1 MISALQ
7 GGKHQIKWRH
17 CANLMHPVY
26 AASIATDNQ
35 YVYVMGDSVD
45 KKALNLVFVYTIVAD
60 SWSQLP
66 QSDHCWGVLQMVGDK
81 LTIFGGIDNYTNKR
95 TNRVSTFDKST
106 QSWSCFYP
114 DMIDIRYRP
123 GVATYLE
130 YVIVAGGSKD
140 GTIVHNDIEV
150 LNWQQR
156 VQWTKSSVSLP
167 VPMWAFSP
175 IISDKE
181 MYIVGYT
188 GVDNKPHRGAYK
200 IPVTSITS
208 FLEQKQ
214 QETNKWINLPAT
226 YYYYTSLVA
235 GSSPPVFIGGEDRQ
249 GVMSSNISIYDSFS
263 NSWRYVDSLSN
274 PRAGVAVTIIGD
286 HSIIVVGGYTKS
298 GSSTAAKLS
307 SLPLVEIGQAELA

>member
-1 MISALQ
+1 
-7 GGKHQIKWRH
+7 
-17 CANLMHPVY
+17 
-26 AASIATDNQ
+26 
-35 YVYVMGDSVD
+35 
-45 KKALNLVFVYTIVAD
+45 
-60 SWSQLP
+60 
-66 QSDHCWGVLQMVGDK
+66 
-81 LTIFGGIDNYTNKR
+81 
-95 TNRVSTFDKST
+95 
-106 QSWSCFYP
+106 
-114 DMIDIRYRP
+114 
-123 GVATYLE
+123 
-130 YVIVAGGSKD
+130 
-140 GTIVHNDIEV
+140 
-150 LNWQQR
+150 
-156 VQWTKSSVSLP
+156 
-167 VPMWAFSP
+167 MWAFSP